1 MLYDSSRSLNSRL
14 LPPGPNP
21 SLSPSPHLRRQTGAR
36 ESGLGTFLR
45 CFAVRHWLISGV
57 GAHRPV
63 TEQHTKHT
71 AVRLFGKTINS
82 EPPGKQ
88 TRRKTGNQANN
99 QTKKEGRQPKR
110 QTNQLTSRPEGKLA
124 RQVSR
129 QVGNQANKRTDGQPD
144 CQHFYSFVIFAILIM

>member
-21 SLSPSPHLRRQTGAR
+21 SLSPSPHLRRQTEYNTPSQPRHHLRRQTGAR

-45 CFAVRHWLISGV
+45 CFAVRHWPISGV
-57 GAHRPV
+57 SAHRPAP
-63 TEQHTKHT
+63 EQPTKHT
-71 AVRLFGKTINS
+71 RVRLFGKTINS

-99 QTKKEGRQPKR
+99 QTKKRRQATKKANKPADKQTGRETSKTSVKTGRQSSK
-110 QTNQLTSRPEGKLA
+110 
-124 RQVSR
+124 
-129 QVGNQANKRTDGQPD
+129 
-144 CQHFYSFVIFAILIM
+144 